1 MELSVRLCDEDK
13 APDVCAK
20 KRRLPNSTQKIGGFD
35 DDQCRDPLFHKPT
48 FDHQADLSWQ
58 PIAFEGWQHEPTG
71 AAGVCAVAGDP
82 NPSTQILAGNG
93 VDSSEE
99 VCFGMLSIPQV
110 NLQEDDILNPSA
122 KIPAVFGDAS
132 ENILRSKVD
141 GSTIGSLDLS
151 HFTILSSLLE
161 QQDVELQMVL
171 SVSSTEKRDN
181 EGPRSGFPRLTV
193 IIYGPLN
200 MFDEIGEYL
209 GENELFLQ
217 DPYGCDRNVKYRNP
231 QRLSGLDDD
240 VRMTF
245 GLAQPSA
252 KHETLCS
259 PVDLLQG
266 FESCLDVI
274 EVETPKALRTSLYKH
289 QKQALGFMLSR
300 ERGWDLEGEKSDLWS
315 VVRQPTGISL
325 RNNVTGKYQQQ
336 APIQFRGGILA
347 DHMGLGKTLSMISL
361 VVSDQDRATGP
372 NSAPGDTEGLRT
384 TTLLIV
390 PSSLLDNWLAELQR
404 HLVPGEIRWVKHY
417 GTHRLPNDANIHQYD
432 LVLTTLQTASS
443 EYRRHKTSRSILF
456 SAVWDRVIVDE
467 AHYIRNTKTLVFK
480 GVSAIK
486 AASRWAVTGTPIQ
499 NRLADFGSLLQFLQ
513 VYPYSSHRS
522 FENDIVDVWKA
533 EREEE
538 GIERL
543 KRLVQYIT
551 LRRSR
556 ATIELPERVDIIQ
569 HLKLAPD
576 ESSQY
581 AEMESSVVSMLDDV
595 IDTGHQK
602 TLNYTNALAKIDNL
616 RRFCNLGLSFPL
628 PHYSL
633 RSDLRGNDGQWDTTS
648 AQKAFDLI
656 TSLGQTRCFLCG
668 LENSQEDDLTLAGT
682 PPCAKLTECLC
693 LICATCFRSD
703 PLSSYCEHRPACK
716 VASVS
721 SGISLSRTATPKPA
735 TNSEISSTK
744 ILALIAELK
753 ASTNEK
759 GYRATAN
766 LDSVVFSSW
775 TTTLD
780 AVQSAL
786 ESQNIRFVRVD
797 GKVPARQRDQIFS
810 TFQSDPT
817 IAVLL
822 LSLKCGAEGLN
833 LTAASRAYMMEP
845 QWNPTIEEQA
855 LARVHRLGQTR
866 PVKTTRFIMSDTIE
880 EHIIRVQDRKKH
892 LTELLLSQ
900 SASSRDGRAGQ
911 FRYLR
916 SLLG

>member
-1 MELSVRLCDEDK
+1 MELSIISCDEDK
-13 APDVCAK
+13 ALDVCAK

-35 DDQCRDPLFHKPT
+35 DDQCRDPPIHKPT
-48 FDHQADLSWQ
+48 FDHQANLFCQQNAVESGQ
-58 PIAFEGWQHEPTG
+58 REPTG
-71 AAGVCAVAGDP
+71 TAGVCAVAVGP
-82 NPSTQILAGNG
+82 SPSTEILTGNG

-99 VCFGMLSIPQV
+99 VCFGMLSIPRV
-110 NLQEDDILNPSA
+110 NLQKDAILNPSA
-122 KIPAVFGDAS
+122 KIPVVFEDAS

-151 HFTILSSLLE
+151 HFTILSSLSE

-171 SVSSTEKRDN
+171 SVSSTGKRDN
-181 EGPRSGFPRLTV
+181 EGTPSEFPRLSA
-193 IIYGPLN
+193 IICGPLN

-217 DPYGCDRNVKYRNP
+217 DPYGCERNVKYRNP
-231 QRLSGLDDD
+231 QRLSGLDDG
-240 VRMTF
+240 VPMTF
-245 GLAQPSA
+245 DLAQPSA

-274 EVETPKALRTSLYKH
+274 EVETPKALRTSLHKH
-289 QKQALGFMLSR
+289 QKQALGFMLRR

-315 VVRQPTGISL
+315 VVRQPTGISF
-325 RNNVTGKYQQQ
+325 RNNVTGKYQQE

-361 VVSDQDRATGP
+361 VVSDQDCATGP
-372 NSAPGDTEGLRT
+372 DSSSGDAEGLRR

-390 PSSLLDNWLAELQR
+390 PSSLLDNWLAELQS
-404 HLVPGEIRWVKHY
+404 HLFPGEIRWVKHY

-443 EYRRHKTSRSILF
+443 EYRRHKTSPSILF
-456 SAVWDRVIVDE
+456 SEVWDRVIVDE
-467 AHYIRNTKTLVFK
+467 AHYIRNTKTVVFK
-480 GVSAIK
+480 AVSAIK

-513 VYPYSSHRS
+513 VYPYSSHRF
-522 FENDIVDVWKA
+522 FETDIVDVWKA
-533 EREEE
+533 EREED
-538 GIERL
+538 GIERF
-543 KRLVQYIT
+543 KRLVQYVT

-556 ATIELPERVDIIQ
+556 ATIELSERIDIIQ
-569 HLKLAPD
+569 HLKLTSD

-581 AEMESSVVSMLDDV
+581 AEMESTVVSILDDA
-595 IDTGHQK
+595 INTGHQQ

-633 RSDLRGNDGQWDTTS
+633 RSDLPGNDGQWDTTS
-648 AQKAFDLI
+648 AQKAFDVI
-656 TSLGQTRCFLCG
+656 TSLGQTKCSLCG

-693 LICATCFRSD
+693 LICATCVRSD

-716 VASVS
+716 AASVS
-721 SGISLSRTATPKPA
+721 SGIILSRTATPKPA

-744 ILALIAELK
+744 ILALIGELK

-759 GYRATAN
+759 G
-766 LDSVVFSSW
+766 VVFSSW

-786 ESQNIRFVRVD
+786 ESQNIPFVRVD
-797 GKVPARQRDQIFS
+797 GKVAARQRDQIFS

-822 LSLKCGAEGLN
+822 LSLKCGAEG
-833 LTAASRAYMMEP
+833 
-845 QWNPTIEEQA
+845 
-855 LARVHRLGQTR
+855 
-866 PVKTTRFIMSDTIE
+866 
-880 EHIIRVQDRKKH
+880 
-892 LTELLLSQ
+892 
-900 SASSRDGRAGQ
+900 
-911 FRYLR
+911 
-916 SLLG
+916 